1 VTSAIQVWLAATV
14 VQVIG
19 IVYVVARRLLPNRD
33 GA

>member
-1 VTSAIQVWLAATV
+1 VTSARLAATV